1 MDRYR
6 LPLQRQHCS
15 CCIGYPGHETDERPD
30 KQGSHAGVQQ
40 VCPPVLVCIALNG
53 CGREQSPACSP
64 APSPLPA
71 RRALDRVEGATRGLN
86 LLQERL
92 RQVGRTPVRCA
103 AVTKVCTRWRTAGP
117 GRSRRASA
125 ASPPSPASCRGR
137 RRGGARQPAGQTV
150 RPPDKPRNTISQ
162 TLHCK
167 KQRKNFL
174 KYKILSRSKTERK
187 NLQYWRFKYF
197 VYSSLSYLLNVL
209 PGNLKSL
216 YVSFYLHF
224 HCGVYLVMHVKTFN
238 KVWCASSQCCL
249 RSITDQQERFTMLYC
264 KYS

>member
-40 VCPPVLVCIALNG
+40 VCPFVLVCIALNS
-53 CGREQSPACSP
+53 CGREQSPVCSP

-137 RRGGARQPAGQTV
+137 RRGGARQPVGQTV
-150 RPPDKPRNTISQ
+150 RPPDKPRNTIRFSSPVFQ
-162 TLHCK
+162 CESVPLWSAADLSDTLDTKPRAGERPQFPGRGSHLVHCDYPN
-167 KQRKNFL
+167 Q
-174 KYKILSRSKTERK
+174 
-187 NLQYWRFKYF
+187 LQENC
-197 VYSSLSYLLNVL
+197 SSN
-209 PGNLKSL
+209 
-216 YVSFYLHF
+216 
-224 HCGVYLVMHVKTFN
+224 C
-238 KVWCASSQCCL
+238 
-249 RSITDQQERFTMLYC
+249 
-264 KYS
+264 

>member
-40 VCPPVLVCIALNG
+40 VCPSVLVCIALNS

-92 RQVGRTPVRCA
+92 RQVGRTPARCA
-103 AVTKVCTRWRTAGP
+103 AVAGVHQVADSGAGKEQEGECSQSSFTRQLQGEKEGGSEATSGP
-117 GRSRRASA
+117 NSQA
-125 ASPPSPASCRGR
+125 AR
-137 RRGGARQPAGQTV
+137 
-150 RPPDKPRNTISQ
+150 
-162 TLHCK
+162 
-167 KQRKNFL
+167 
-174 KYKILSRSKTERK
+174 
-187 NLQYWRFKYF
+187 
-197 VYSSLSYLLNVL
+197 
-209 PGNLKSL
+209 
-216 YVSFYLHF
+216 
-224 HCGVYLVMHVKTFN
+224 
-238 KVWCASSQCCL
+238 
-249 RSITDQQERFTMLYC
+249 
-264 KYS
+264 